1 MTAKR
6 LLSLAG
12 IAALT
17 VAMSGPAQADDG
29 ADLPVT
35 WQIADLSASEVS
47 TLANEGYDIARYADG
62 TAIIVGTDDV
72 AEQLRADGYEPT
84 FHDTIYKD
92 TSPISTAEDTFYGGY
107 RTVEGHHAHLEQ
119 VAADNPELATLHDIG
134 DSWLK
139 TQGEGGHD
147 ILAICLT
154 NKNDGD
160 CELSPDSEKPRF
172 SLMGQMHSREIATG
186 EIAQKWI
193 DKLVA
198 GYGTDD
204 AVTELMDTTEMWVV
218 PIANPD
224 GVDIVASG
232 GDSPVLHRKNA
243 NDSNGSCV
251 GIDLNRNSS
260 FGWGDDSTNPC
271 SETYQGP
278 SAASEPEVAAI
289 EDWLRAI
296 HPDQREDALDAPAPD
311 DARDVFISLHSY
323 GEYIIVPWGFTDDT
337 APNDAKLRELGAAM
351 AEHNDYFV
359 GTNTDTVGYGTSGTT
374 DDMTYGE
381 LGVASFTF
389 EMGGNGWG
397 SCAGFLPA
405 YSCLDSEL
413 WPINEGA
420 LMVAAQAAAAP
431 YAG

>member
-6 LLSLAG
+6 LLGLAG
-12 IAALT
+12 VVALAVT
-17 VAMSGPAQADDG
+17 MSGPALADDG

-35 WQIADLSASEVS
+35 WQIDVSASELS
-47 TLANEGYDIARYADG
+47 ELAEAGYDIARYADG
-62 TAIIVGTDDV
+62 SAIVVGTDDV
-72 AEQLRADGYEPT
+72 ADELRAAGYEPT
-84 FHDTIYKD
+84 FNDTIYKD
-92 TSPISTAEDTFYGGY
+92 TDPVSVSEDTYYGGY
-107 RTVEGHHAHLEQ
+107 RTVEAHHAHLEQ
-119 VAADNPELATLHDIG
+119 VAADNPDLATLHDIG

-139 TQGEGGHD
+139 TQGDGGHD

-172 SLMGQMHSREIATG
+172 SLMGQMHAREIATG

-193 DKLVA
+193 DKLVE

-204 AVTELMDTTEMWVV
+204 EVTELMDTTELWVV

-224 GVDIVASG
+224 GVDVVASG
-232 GDSPVLHRKNA
+232 GDSPVLHRKNV
-243 NDSNGSCV
+243 NDSYGSCV
-251 GIDLNRNSS
+251 GVDLNRNSS

-271 SETYQGP
+271 AETYQGP

-289 EDWLRAI
+289 EEWLRAI
-296 HPDQREDALDAPAPD
+296 HPDQREDELDSPAPD

-323 GEYIIVPWGFTDDT
+323 GEYIIVPWGFVDEDS
-337 APNDAKLRELGAAM
+337 PNNEQLRALGAAM
-351 AEHNDYFV
+351 SEHNGYLV
-359 GTNTDTVGYGTSGTT
+359 GTNSDTVGYDTSGTT
-374 DDMTYGE
+374 DDMSYGE

-389 EMGGNGWG
+389 EMGGNYG
-397 SCAGFLPA
+397 SCSGFLPEF
-405 YSCLDSEL
+405 SCVDGEL
-413 WPINEGA
+413 WSLNEGA